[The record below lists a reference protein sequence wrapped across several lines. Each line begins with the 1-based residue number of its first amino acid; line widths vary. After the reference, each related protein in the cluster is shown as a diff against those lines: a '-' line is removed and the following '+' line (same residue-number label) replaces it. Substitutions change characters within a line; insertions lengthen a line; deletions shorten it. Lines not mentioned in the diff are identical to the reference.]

1 MTLRNPFELV
11 ISRHG
16 EKTIHTSAQHIVDIP
31 PVTSTTVLSFSKPLQ
46 PQIRPAFP
54 TLMIGKSL
62 RSLQDPIVRM
72 GSALLLQCKNSQN
85 VTIPHWIVL
94 PRPDEGNSVATYL
107 ACTIITRENQEFVT
121 YKRLF
126 PSSWF
131 KASRHFVYDLHRG
144 GRWIRMCGETV
155 SEISGN
161 FLQSL
166 APCYIHYEQVFH

>member
-1 MTLRNPFELV
+1 
-11 ISRHG
+11 
-16 EKTIHTSAQHIVDIP
+16 
-31 PVTSTTVLSFSKPLQ
+31 
-46 PQIRPAFP
+46 
-54 TLMIGKSL
+54 MIGKSL
-62 RSLQDPIVRM
+62 RSLQDPIVQM
-72 GSALLLQCKNSQN
+72 GSSLLLQCKNSQN

-94 PRPDEGNSVATYL
+94 PRPDESNSVATYL
-107 ACTIITRENQEFVT
+107 ACTVITRENQEFVT

-144 GRWIRMCGETV
+144 GRWIRMRGETV

-166 APCYIHYEQVFH
+166 APCYIHYEQVFHWPVRACLLNEWILNFALFLSSSIFHPETGDYSTEYLLLKYACRE

>member
-1 MTLRNPFELV
+1 MSTQHV
-11 ISRHG
+11 IDLH
-16 EKTIHTSAQHIVDIP
+16 
-31 PVTSTTVLSFSKPLQ
+31 PVTSTTVLSFSKSLQ
-46 PQIRPAFP
+46 PQIRSVFP

-62 RSLQDPIVRM
+62 RSLQEQIVRI
-72 GSALLLQCKNSQN
+72 GSSLLLHCKNSQN
-85 VTIPHWIVL
+85 VTIPHWIAL
-94 PRPDEGNSVATYL
+94 PRPGESNSVVTYIV
-107 ACTIITRENQEFVT
+107 CTIITRENQEFVT

-126 PSSWF
+126 PSSRF
-131 KASRHFVYDLHRG
+131 KAPKHLVYDLHRG